1 MLPPAGKGQRSSIG
15 FVGYS
20 FPSTGWMNILPTNTI
35 DKPNINAFLHIT
47 IPSFQDPVRMY
58 KNLFCRRLNECPSTI
73 SGTLTVSSL
82 EGYHPLFAYFGS
94 LIGLILH
101 FSPGQTLINN

>member
-1 MLPPAGKGQRSSIG
+1 
-15 FVGYS
+15 
-20 FPSTGWMNILPTNTI
+20 
-35 DKPNINAFLHIT
+35 
-47 IPSFQDPVRMY
+47 MY

-73 SGTLTVSSL
+73 SGTLTISSL